1 MQFIRDLESQVNQI
15 SELYDLA
22 DQYYPS
28 EQFYGAPILNDNEQ
42 RRKL

>member
-1 MQFIRDLESQVNQI
+1 MTGDPMQFIRDLESQVNQI

-28 EQFYGAPILNDNEQ
+28 E
-42 RRKL
+42 